1 MREKERKPSTMNN
14 DCLANI
20 YNFMETSQVVRM
32 SKGAATERF
41 PTKVELASISD
52 VDQFNRWCEKFDTRR
67 LQEVTFSIPTREFA
81 AARGYPIGSVPP
93 SVKRLTIRD
102 DNFSVLAVPPTVE
115 ELVIERSQQRHI
127 DLPNGI
133 RRLVLGLGFNG
144 SIRTFPATLEE
155 LTVRSWDQPWGLDA
169 SFPQR
174 LQNIPETVHTIEIG
188 EAAPVVVW
196 RWPAGVQRVVLPQLH
211 WGVAAWLERDHA
223 PIPEGVE
230 VEIQEL
236 SPFPP
241 PAVLTRQYADPWWG
255 EGEPPEW
262 SDAEWDEHEEWD
274 SMWD

>member
-1 MREKERKPSTMNN
+1 MNN

-20 YNFMETSQVVRM
+20 YSFMETSQVVRM

-41 PTKVELASISD
+41 PSKVELASISD

-169 SFPQR
+169 SFPHR

-211 WGVAAWLERDHA
+211 WGVTAWLNHDHA
-223 PIPEGVE
+223 PFPEGIE
-230 VEIQEL
+230 VVIKASVPEPL
-236 SPFPP
+236 VRMPS
-241 PAVLTRQYADPWWG
+241 DPWDEPAWDNEGDDG
-255 EGEPPEW
+255 ESMGEI
-262 SDAEWDEHEEWD
+262 DGDDYDTIWD
-274 SMWD
+274 